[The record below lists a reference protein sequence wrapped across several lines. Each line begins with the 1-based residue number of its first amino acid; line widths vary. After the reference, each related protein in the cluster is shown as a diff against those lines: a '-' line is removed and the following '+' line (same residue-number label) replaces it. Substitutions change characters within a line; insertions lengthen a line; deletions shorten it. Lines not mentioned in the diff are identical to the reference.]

1 MNTNTPQWFKDSIA
15 NNPEICSVKVKGTK
29 IVYNTWGDKKNPGL
43 IFVHGGM
50 AHAEWWNFIGP
61 YFAKTHRVIAMNLG
75 GMGESDW
82 KKKYSIESW
91 GDEIV
96 GICKKEKLKK
106 PILVGHSIGGMCS
119 VIAASSMKKTLY
131 GLVIVDLSLIHI

>member
-15 NNPEICSVKVKGTK
+15 NTPEVLSVKVKGTK

-50 AHAEWWNFIGP
+50 AHAEWWNFVGP

-75 GMGESDW
+75 GMGDSDW
-82 KKKYSIESW
+82 KKTYSIESW

-96 GICKKEKLKK
+96 GVCK
-106 PILVGHSIGGMCS
+106 
-119 VIAASSMKKTLY
+119 
-131 GLVIVDLSLIHI
+131 LSLIHI